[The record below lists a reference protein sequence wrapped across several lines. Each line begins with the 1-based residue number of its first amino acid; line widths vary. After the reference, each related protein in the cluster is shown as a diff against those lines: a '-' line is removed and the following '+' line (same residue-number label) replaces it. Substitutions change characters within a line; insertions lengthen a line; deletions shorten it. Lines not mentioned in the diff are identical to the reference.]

1 MNQENRFI
9 MVSIK
14 QYYIRNKKFFK
25 AVIAMTVMIIFTS
38 LLSLIT
44 VWADFY
50 TDHIYT
56 FIRDPISHIVER
68 LRFPLGEM
76 LMYLGAI
83 LLIMAVVFLI
93 LLIFIGNKKGY
104 TAFVSVYIKSII
116 ILILI
121 VLLIYSVQWLTP
133 YRSSVLGKKSNTDRE
148 YTVEEIRTLYL
159 YIVENINEECK
170 NVPRDD
176 NGNVI
181 YDSKE
186 VAEQKVSAVM
196 NDISNDYTRLEGYY
210 PTIKAAWC
218 SDVLDWMGI
227 GGYTYPYTME
237 LTYNKYI
244 NRFYFPT
251 LYAHESSHHMGYYKE
266 HEANFL
272 SFVSC
277 SGSDDPV
284 LRYSAYYYMLRYV
297 KDEYY
302 KNSIACD
309 KKDEYM
315 LDINE
320 HQLLPQVIVDVNNA
334 NKEAQEIYLS
344 DEHILEDYADEAAE
358 ISEVGWDTQSQI
370 LKEYDYEN
378 VVYLLLQYY
387 DGKLY

>member
-1 MNQENRFI
+1 MI
-9 MVSIK
+9 MGNVK
-14 QYYIRNKKFFK
+14 QYYIQNKKFCK
-25 AVIAMTVMIIFTS
+25 AVIIMTVLIVCTYMLS
-38 LLSLIT
+38 LLS
-44 VWADFY
+44 VWSDFY

-56 FIRDPISHIVER
+56 FIRDPISHIVEH
-68 LRFPLGEM
+68 LHFALGEM
-76 LMYLGAI
+76 LMYLGASVM
-83 LLIMAVVFLI
+83 IMAVVFLI
-93 LLIFIGNKKGY
+93 LLIFLRKRKGY
-104 TAFVSVYIKSII
+104 IAFVSVYFKSLI

-121 VLLIYSVQWLTP
+121 ILLIYSTQWLAP
-133 YRSSVLGKKSNTDRE
+133 YRSSVLGKKTFAERE
-148 YTVEEIRTLYL
+148 YSAEELSTLYL
-159 YIVENINEECK
+159 YIVDNINKECGS
-170 NVPRDD
+170 VLRDE

-186 VAEQKVSAVM
+186 ATEQKVSVAM
-196 NDISNDYTRLEGYY
+196 NGISNEYKRLNGYY

-237 LTYNKYI
+237 VTYNKYV

-272 SFVSC
+272 SYLAC
-277 SGSDDPV
+277 SNSDDHL

-297 KDEYY
+297 KNAYY
-302 KNSIACD
+302 QECLASDN
-309 KKDEYM
+309 KDLYL
-315 LDINE
+315 LDVKE
-320 HQLLPQVIVDVNNA
+320 HPLLPQVITDVNNA
-334 NKEAQEIYLS
+334 NKEAEALYLQ
-344 DEHILEDYADEAAE
+344 DEHLLEDYADEAAE

-370 LKEYDYEN
+370 LKEYDYDN

>member
-1 MNQENRFI
+1 

-93 LLIFIGNKKGY
+93 LLIFFGKKKGY

-148 YTVEEIRTLYL
+148 YTIEEIRTLYL
-159 YIVENINEECK
+159 YIVDNINEECE

-186 VAEQKVSAVM
+186 VAEQKLSAAM
-196 NDISNDYTRLEGYY
+196 NDISNEYTRLEGYY

-334 NKEAQEIYLS
+334 NKEAQELYLS